1 MNGKSS
7 RIAQEPI
14 PLCDQCEHT
23 FCPSA
28 TRPSPFTEQCREFYT
43 PAKRQRDEIIR
54 EISRLEDV
62 ADDYDRELARLR
74 DIVTRLESGRAQ
86 VQAHIDDYTSL
97 TSAPIRRIRNPLFL
111 PNDLPTLSSPAHYDP
126 DSILKRI
133 FALACLR
140 DEDEDDSKSHIQW
153 LTPLVISHIC
163 SHWRKVSLDMPEM
176 WSYLDINWLTNP
188 TAGLELLRL
197 YIART
202 KADTPL
208 SIRIDMETSSS
219 HFYRQALTLLLD
231 HARRWREAVIIVDH
245 QVLQSFLSGHFDIL
259 ERLVLCIQN
268 IQTSNPVKYF
278 KYVPRLRYVKIDA
291 PLGDLLSPS
300 YLQGMLDLKHQE
312 GHSDILSFQPHQLDV
327 PDLHLSLF
335 PESPVMFV
343 QWTNIRALTIHS
355 LTPDFETRLQMIT
368 MPNLDRLNIALHR
381 DYKFDIS
388 FFQFLLCLVK
398 GSECKLSGFSLD
410 MTHCRGKHRREH
422 NEKFKMDDNEFWDFL
437 YGIPSIT
444 ELRIVEP
451 RGSGCRH
458 CNIISDMLCSLIVMD
473 GDDPSSVTLP
483 HLKKLELVWTA
494 SLGWGDLVP
503 MVQSRLEEREVV
515 GRTMFID
522 SVTVGEEWGGVSESG
537 GGDDISM
544 SDASS
549 LMSTLSGEHDRD
561 NAVVLSALDTLIIG
575 ARGETEVDSDMR
587 EWMGDL
593 RTRGMVVH
601 LL

>member
-1 MNGKSS
+1 M
-7 RIAQEPI
+7 REHILPI
-14 PLCDQCEHT
+14 RH
-23 FCPSA
+23 S
-28 TRPSPFTEQCREFYT
+28 PSPSFTEQCREFYT
-43 PAKRQRDEIIR
+43 PAKGQRDEIIR
-54 EISRLEDV
+54 EVLHLEDV
-62 ADDYDRELARLR
+62 ADGYDRELARLR

-86 VQAHIDDYTSL
+86 VQNHIDGYASL

-111 PNDLPTLSSPAHYDP
+111 PNDSPTLSSPAHHDP

-133 FALACLR
+133 FTLACVR
-140 DEDEDDSKSHIQW
+140 DDNEDASKSHIQW
-153 LTPLVISHIC
+153 LTPLVISHVC

-188 TAGLELLRL
+188 TADLELLRM

-202 KADTPL
+202 NTDTPL
-208 SIRIDMETSSS
+208 SIRIDMETDSS

-245 QVLQSFLSGHFDIL
+245 QILQSFLSGHFDIL

-268 IQTSNPVKYF
+268 IQTSNPVEYF
-278 KYVPRLRYVKIDA
+278 KFVPQLRYVKIDA
-291 PLGDLLSPS
+291 ALGDLLSPS
-300 YLQGMLDLKHQE
+300 YLERVLDLKHQE

-335 PESPVMFV
+335 PESPGMFV
-343 QWTNIRALTIHS
+343 QWTNIRVLTIHS
-355 LTPDFETRLQMIT
+355 LTPDFETRLQTIT

-388 FFQFLLCLVK
+388 FFQFLLCLVNS
-398 GSECKLSGFSLD
+398 SECKLSSFSLD
-410 MTHCRGKHRREH
+410 LTHCRGKHRREH
-422 NEKFKMDDNEFWDFL
+422 KEKFGMDGNEFWNFL

-473 GDDPSSVTLP
+473 GDDPSSVSLP

-515 GRTMFID
+515 GRTMVVD

-537 GGDDISM
+537 DGDDISM
-544 SDASS
+544 SDGSS
-549 LMSTLSGEHDRD
+549 LMSTLSGEHDQD
-561 NAVVLSALDTLIIG
+561 KAVVLSALDSLIIG
-575 ARGETEVDSDMR
+575 ARGKTEVDSDMQ
-587 EWMGDL
+587 EWTGDL